1 MIEEVCLI
9 DYGVNNIQS
18 VSNALSHLGYSSKV
32 SSNPADILSARCLIL
47 PGVGSFKRAMESI
60 TALEID
66 FAIQEAVQIQKTKI
80 LGICLGMQLLSLSS
94 TEDGFTTGLGLI
106 PAIVEEFSNEAV
118 QGQKI
123 PHVGFNQVTCE
134 DKSRLLKD
142 LDKDSDFYFVHS
154 FRLPVPP
161 EGKGIF
167 LECDYGEKFLAGY
180 EHENIFATQF
190 HPEKSQSNGL
200 KLLANFL
207 RA

>member
-1 MIEEVCLI
+1 
-9 DYGVNNIQS
+9 
-18 VSNALSHLGYSSKV
+18 
-32 SSNPADILSARCLIL
+32 
-47 PGVGSFKRAMESI
+47 
-60 TALEID
+60 
-66 FAIQEAVQIQKTKI
+66 
-80 LGICLGMQLLSLSS
+80 MQLLSLSS

-106 PAIVEEFSNEAV
+106 PEAVEEFSYEAV

-134 DKSRLLKD
+134 DKSRLLRD

-154 FRLPVPP
+154 FRLPVPTK
-161 EGKGIF
+161 GKGIF
-167 LECDYGEKFLAGY
+167 IECNYGENFLAGY